1 MEDAFRLTP
10 DNYVHVLAAES
21 YRPFACR
28 AKTKEELEAWQR
40 DFRPYLWKL
49 LGLNRIAARCSADPQ
64 AQQVGVEELNDH
76 IREEWKLETEPGFGY
91 RSICCVPSQDGPVP
105 LVITPHGHGK
115 AAKRPMWAYGRPKKN
130 ARVLKA
136 ANAM

>member
-1 MEDAFRLTP
+1 MPSDSHLTTTFTFLRQKATAP
-10 DNYVHVLAAES
+10 SPAGQ
-21 YRPFACR
+21 RR
-28 AKTKEELEAWQR
+28 KEELEAWQR

-76 IREEWKLETEPGFGY
+76 IREEWKLETEPGFW
-91 RSICCVPSQDGPVP
+91 VPFYLLRPKSQDGPVP